1 MENIVYVYDK
11 HMNLIATFDGN
22 TEGLSN
28 EEMRN
33 LMVSPTVHIETNG
46 ESTLSFQML
55 VNTEKW
61 QLIRD
66 PENIYF
72 LNDRYYTALNENS
85 FQYQGTGNAR
95 VVNVTLPE
103 IWYLLDKKFTQI
115 YNCGIYCYAKATF
128 SGYTTDGAIFRIS
141 SSGCSNPS
149 NTISSANAW
158 TQVKM
163 WETKNED
170 GTSVSYPI
178 LQSDGQKPT
187 NWESVP
193 SAVFFESFSAS
204 GSSATV
210 KIKSRSKKTVQKS
223 FSYVAGTTYALEDL
237 PYPASLLSV
246 SITSTV
252 TTQTEKT
259 NSEGVKETY
268 TTYTT
273 STKNVSYSYSNGR
286 FSVSYTPSENETV
299 ASVSCQ
305 YEYYDLGSISSG
317 ATCYFAYGPE
327 VVDEHTVVIL
337 PKAKSKYKLTIDGVE
352 YDDSEVKDARG
363 VIMPRGSAGY
373 AMWAVLKNSGWSLG
387 ICDVIATG
395 FDTSIDYGCFNIESD
410 MKDVLYNIQ
419 YVQELYGGILDWD
432 SKNKVLNYR
441 AENSDDYQ
449 AYADGFN
456 EWTGYEF
463 RSGKN
468 MTDQPDITVDNNLTT
483 KGYLIGYGNLNVK
496 KVNGGKSYVENYSYT
511 DSVYEGYL
519 EQPLIYDTNDE
530 GGQRQLFY
538 WGKKEIKKRSRPRKT
553 ISANVTDVR
562 TTPGYEHEVFNINDI
577 VRIYYRDTET
587 DEEIYEEQRVTLWEY
602 NAFAL
607 YDCTVEMGD
616 KTQNLSQLF
625 KLIYNKAV
633 EDAPSTDASG
643 NISSN
648 DLVIEVPNYSFD
660 PSGISGYGS
669 GGYGSTLSD
678 YIELIARTTTSNS
691 DAIAGLIL
699 ETTDLYARAELFATY
714 QKQTDE
720 LFSQT
725 YSGLTVYADEK
736 VAELALVAEGHWTQ
750 LGDDLHKLD
759 IYTRAGFEAQASQN
773 AAFTRQFSEMEYRA
787 DNLEDQISETSR
799 SLAQFETYVERNYAR
814 VTALASLESTVQNLE
829 TGLTTVTQAQASFEA
844 EVTLNYAKTETLSQ
858 YAKTTYVDGKV
869 QTLTTSIAS
878 VRTWASATFASIDL
892 EATVNGLGSHL
903 TVSNSSLYMYSSD
916 KKGDGGYIGLSS
928 ASTTIGDT
936 SVPTSI
942 SGKRI
947 SLSCY
952 TGDQEISIG
961 AKTVRINGRNV
972 SWTYDSEKKKY
983 YLTGILP

>member
-61 QLIRD
+61 QTIRD

-115 YNCGIYCYAKATF
+115 YNCGIYCYAKAKF
-128 SGYTTDGAIFRIS
+128 SNYTTDGAIF
-141 SSGCSNPS
+141 
-149 NTISSANAW
+149 TISSTDCSNAGDTITPANAW

-163 WETKNED
+163 WETQNED
-170 GTSVSYPI
+170 GSDISYPI
-178 LQSDGQKPT
+178 LQSENQKPT

-193 SAVFFESFSAS
+193 SAVFFESFSVS
-204 GSSATV
+204 GNTATV
-210 KIKSRSKKTVQKS
+210 KIKSRTKKTVQKS
-223 FSYVAGTTYALEDL
+223 FEYAAGKSYALEDL
-237 PYPASLLSV
+237 PYPASLISV
-246 SITSTV
+246 SVTSTV
-252 TTQTEKT
+252 TTKTEQK
-259 NSEGVKETY
+259 

-273 STKNVSYSYSNGR
+273 STKDVGYSYSNGR
-286 FSVSYTPSENETV
+286 FSISYTPAGNETI
-299 ASVSCQ
+299 ANVSCQ

-327 VVDEHTVVIL
+327 VVDEHTIVIL
-337 PKAKSKYKLTIDGVE
+337 PKAKSKYKLTINGVE
-352 YDDSEVKDARG
+352 YDDDEVKDSRG

-373 AMWAVLKNSGWSLG
+373 AMWAILKDSGWSLG

-410 MKDVLYNIQ
+410 MKDILYNVQ

-441 AENSDDYQ
+441 AENYEDYE
-449 AYADGFN
+449 AYSDGFN
-456 EWTGYEF
+456 DWTGYEF

-468 MTDQPDITVDNNLTT
+468 MTDQPDITVDNNITT

-496 KVNGGKSYVENYSYT
+496 NVNGGKSYVEDYSYT

-519 EQPLIYDTNDE
+519 EQSLIYDTNDE
-530 GGQRQLFY
+530 GGQRQLLY

-553 ISANVTDVR
+553 ISANVTDIR
-562 TTPGYEHEVFNINDI
+562 TTSGYEHEVFDINNV

-587 DEEIYEEQRVTLWEY
+587 DQEIYEDQRIILWEY

-643 NISSN
+643 KVSSN
-648 DLVIEVPNYSFD
+648 DLVIDVPNYAFD
-660 PSGISGYGS
+660 PSGIGGYGS
-669 GGYGSTLSD
+669 GYGNSLSD
-678 YIELIARTTTSNS
+678 YIELIARTTTANS
-691 DAIAGLIL
+691 DAVAGLIL
-699 ETTDLYARAELFATY
+699 ETTDLYSRAELFATY

-736 VAELALVAEGHWTQ
+736 VAELAAIAEGHWTQ
-750 LGDDLHKLD
+750 LGNDLNSLEV
-759 IYTRAGFEAQASQN
+759 YTRAGFEAQANQN
-773 AAFTRQFSEMEYRA
+773 EAFTRQFSELEYRA
-787 DNLEDQISETSR
+787 DDLEDQIKETTYA
-799 SLAQFETYVERNYAR
+799 LAEFKTYVSEEYAR
-814 VTALASLESTVQNLE
+814 ATVVAKLDNKVEDLENDIITVSN
-829 TGLTTVTQAQASFEA
+829 AQASFEA
-844 EVTLNYAKTETLSQ
+844 EVTKNYARTEMLSQ

-869 QTLTTSIAS
+869 QTLNSSIAS
-878 VRTWASATFASIDL
+878 VRTWASETFASVDI
-892 EATVNGLGSHL
+892 EAEVNGLGSHFTL
-903 TVSNSSLYMYSSD
+903 TSSYITMYASNATKDSIRFTLNSSGSIAMYGTGST
-916 KKGDGGYIGLSS
+916 YI
-928 ASTTIGDT
+928 STTGRLTLQGQTGVLINAT
-936 SVPTSI
+936 
-942 SGKRI
+942 K
-947 SLSCY
+947 SL
-952 TGDQEISIG
+952 T
-961 AKTVRINGRNV
+961 INGKVATWIFSTTLNG
-972 SWTYDSEKKKY
+972 Y
-983 YLTGILP
+983 YLGVV

>member
-103 IWYLLDKKFTQI
+103 TWYLLDKKFTQI
-115 YNCGIYCYAKATF
+115 YNCGIYCYAKAKF
-128 SGYTTDGAIFRIS
+128 SGYITDGAIFTIS
-141 SSGCSNPS
+141 SSDCSNTGD
-149 NTISSANAW
+149 TITPTNAW

-170 GTSVSYPI
+170 GTSISYPI
-178 LQSDGQKPT
+178 LQSENQKPT
-187 NWESVP
+187 NWENVP
-193 SAVFFESFSAS
+193 SAVFFDSFSVS
-204 GSSATV
+204 GNAATV
-210 KIKSRSKKTVQKS
+210 KIKSRTKKTVQKS
-223 FSYVAGTTYALEDL
+223 FEYATGKTYALEDL

-352 YDDSEVKDARG
+352 YDDNQVRDARG

-373 AMWAVLKNSGWSLG
+373 AMWAILKNSGWSLG

-441 AENSDDYQ
+441 AENSDDYK

-496 KVNGGKSYVENYSYT
+496 KVNGGKSYVEDYSYT

-519 EQPLIYDTNDE
+519 EQSLIYDTNDE
-530 GGQRQLFY
+530 GGQRQLLY

-587 DEEIYEEQRVTLWEY
+587 DQEIYEEQRVTLWEY

-625 KLIYNKAV
+625 KLIYNKSV

-643 NISSN
+643 KVSSN

-660 PSGISGYGS
+660 PSGISGYGN

-678 YIELIARTTTSNS
+678 YIELIARTTTANS
-691 DAIAGLIL
+691 DAVAGLIL
-699 ETTDLYARAELFATY
+699 ETTDLYSRAELFATY

-720 LFSQT
+720 LLSQT
-725 YSGLTVYADEK
+725 YSGLTLYADEK
-736 VAELALVAEGHWTQ
+736 VAELALISEGHWTQ
-750 LGDDLHKLD
+750 LGDDLHTLE
-759 IYTRAGFEAQASQN
+759 TNTTAGFQAQASQN
-773 AAFTRQFSEMEYRA
+773 EAFTRQFSQFEQKSR
-787 DNLEDQISETSR
+787 DLEKGIQETTK
-799 SLAQFETYVERNYAR
+799 SLAEFKTYASKEYAR
-814 VTALASLESTVQNLE
+814 VSAVAELSSTVQNLN
-829 TGLTTVTQAQASFEA
+829 TGLTNVIESQATFQA
-844 EVTLNYAKTETLSQ
+844 EVTKTYAKTETLSQ
-858 YAKTTYVDGKV
+858 YTTKTYVDEKLV
-869 QTLTTSIAS
+869 DVNTSIAS
-878 VRTWASATFASIDL
+878 VRTWASENFASINL
-892 EATVNGLGSHL
+892 EATVNGLGSHF
-903 TVSNSSLYMYSSD
+903 VVDSNSIYMYS
-916 KKGDGGYIGLSS
+916 KKGGDSAGFLGLSPGATTVGDPSSRS
-928 ASTTIGDT
+928 AIYGNRIDILCASG
-936 SVPTSI
+936 SVQIAAGTLTL
-942 SGKRI
+942 K
-947 SLSCY
+947 
-952 TGDQEISIG
+952 
-961 AKTVRINGRNV
+961 GRRAYWRREG
-972 SWTYDSEKKKY
+972 SKY
-983 YLTGILP
+983 YLIAYADEEQ

>member
-95 VVNVTLPE
+95 IVNVTLPE
-103 IWYLLDKKFTQI
+103 TWYLLDKKFTQI
-115 YNCGIYCYAKATF
+115 YNCGIYCYAKAKF
-128 SGYTTDGAIFRIS
+128 SGYTTDGAIFTIS
-141 SSGCSNPS
+141 SSDCSNAGD
-149 NTISSANAW
+149 TITPANAW

-170 GTSVSYPI
+170 GTDISYAI
-178 LQSDGQKPT
+178 LQSNNQKPT
-187 NWESVP
+187 NWENVP
-193 SAVFFESFSAS
+193 SAVFFESFSVY
-204 GSSATV
+204 GNTATV
-210 KIKSRSKKTVQKS
+210 KIKSRAKKTVQKS
-223 FSYVAGTTYALEDL
+223 FEYVNGGSYAFEDF

-246 SITSTV
+246 SVTSTV
-252 TTQTEKT
+252 TTKTEEK
-259 NSEGVKETY
+259 

-273 STKNVSYSYSNGR
+273 STKEVSYSYSNGR
-286 FSVSYTPSENETV
+286 FSISYSPSENETIANV
-299 ASVSCQ
+299 ICQ

-352 YDDSEVKDARG
+352 YNDSEVRDARG

-373 AMWAVLKNSGWSLG
+373 AMWAILKNSGWSLG
-387 ICDVIATG
+387 VCDVLATG
-395 FDTSIDYGCFNIESD
+395 FNTSIDYGCFNIESD

-441 AENSDDYQ
+441 AENSDDYE
-449 AYADGFN
+449 AYQDGFN
-456 EWTGYEF
+456 DWTGYEF

-483 KGYLIGYGNLNVK
+483 KGYLLGYGNLNVK
-496 KVNGGKSYVENYSYT
+496 NVNGGKSYVEDYSYT

-519 EQPLIYDTNDE
+519 EQSLIYDTNDE
-530 GGQRQLFY
+530 GGQRQLLY
-538 WGKKEIKKRSRPRKT
+538 WGQKEIKKRSRPRKT

-562 TTPGYEHEVFNINDI
+562 TTPGYEHEVFDINNI
-577 VRIYYRDTET
+577 VRIYYRDKVT
-587 DEEIYEEQRVTLWEY
+587 DEEIYEEQRITLWEY

-625 KLIYNKAV
+625 KLIYNKSV
-633 EDAPSTDASG
+633 EDSPSTDASG
-643 NISSN
+643 NISSS
-648 DLVIEVPNYSFD
+648 DLVIEIPNYDVSSSF
-660 PSGISGYGS
+660 GYYGS
-669 GGYGSTLSD
+669 GGYGRTLSD
-678 YIELIARTTTSNS
+678 YIELIARKTTENS
-691 DAIAGLIL
+691 DAISGLVI
-699 ETTDLYARAELFATY
+699 EATDLYARSELFASY

-725 YSGLTVYADEK
+725 YSGLTVYADKK
-736 VAELALVAEGHWTQ
+736 VAELEAVAEGHWTQ
-750 LGDDLHKLD
+750 LGND
-759 IYTRAGFEAQASQN
+759 IESVETYARAGFEAQAAQN
-773 AAFTRQFSEMEYRA
+773 AAFTRQYSELTTTTK
-787 DNLEDQISETSR
+787 NLQLQIT
-799 SLAQFETYVERNYAR
+799 TTT
-814 VTALASLESTVQNLE
+814 TALAEFKTYASSNYASVSAVATLNNEVNNLK
-829 TGLTTVTQAQASFEA
+829 TGVTKVSEAQASFES
-844 EVTLNYAKTETLSQ
+844 EVTKTYAKTETLSQ
-858 YAKTTYVDGKV
+858 YTTKTYVDGELKDV
-869 QTLTTSIAS
+869 TNSVAA
-878 VRTWASATFASIDL
+878 VRTWASSNFASVSI
-892 EATVNGLGSHL
+892 EATVNDIGSHL
-903 TVSNSSLYMYSSD
+903 EVTNSSLYMYSSSS
-916 KKGDGGYIGLSS
+916 KGTGGYIGLSA
-928 ASTTIGDT
+928 ASTSVGSARVSTNVYGSRVTISSSNVQLT
-936 SVPTSI
+936 ATTLSI
-942 SGKRI
+942 K
-947 SLSCY
+947 
-952 TGDQEISIG
+952 
-961 AKTVRINGRNV
+961 GRNATWHYN
-972 SWTYDSEKKKY
+972 SDEERY
-983 YLTGILP
+983 YLVSD

>member
-11 HMNLIATFDGN
+11 HMNMIATFDGN

-128 SGYTTDGAIFRIS
+128 SGYTTDGAIFTIS

-149 NTISSANAW
+149 NTISSENAW

-178 LQSDGQKPT
+178 LQSEEQKPT
-187 NWESVP
+187 NWENVP

-210 KIKSRSKKTVQKS
+210 KIKARAKKTVQKS
-223 FSYVAGTTYALEDL
+223 FEYAAGKRYTIDDL

-246 SITSTV
+246 SINSTV
-252 TTQTEKT
+252 TTKTEEK
-259 NSEGVKETY
+259 

-273 STKNVSYSYSNGR
+273 STKQVGYSYNNGR
-286 FSVSYTPSENETV
+286 FSISYSPADNETI
-299 ASVSCQ
+299 ANVSCQ
-305 YEYYDLGSISSG
+305 YEYYDLGNISSG

-337 PKAKSKYKLTIDGVE
+337 PKSKSKYKLTIDGVE
-352 YDDSEVKDARG
+352 YDDNQVRDARG

-373 AMWAVLKNSGWSLG
+373 AMWAILKNSGWSLG

-449 AYADGFN
+449 AYSDGFN

-483 KGYLIGYGNLNVK
+483 KGYLLGYGNLNVK
-496 KVNGGKSYVENYSYT
+496 NVNGGKSYVEDYSYT

-519 EQPLIYDTNDE
+519 EQSLIYDTNDE
-530 GGQRQLFY
+530 GGQRQLLY

-633 EDAPSTDASG
+633 EDSPSTDASG

-648 DLVIEVPNYSFD
+648 DLVIEVPNYVFD
-660 PSGISGYGS
+660 PSSITGYGS
-669 GGYGSTLSD
+669 GGYGNTLSD
-678 YIELIARTTTSNS
+678 YIELIARTTTDNS

-699 ETTDLYARAELFATY
+699 ETTDLYSRAELFATY

-720 LFSQT
+720 LLSQT
-725 YSGLTVYADEK
+725 YSGLTLYADEK

-750 LGDDLHKLD
+750 LGDDLHTLE
-759 IYTRAGFEAQASQN
+759 TNTTAGFQAQASQN
-773 AAFTRQFSEMEYRA
+773 ESFTKQFSQVEQKSR
-787 DNLEDQISETSR
+787 DLEKGIQETTR
-799 SLAQFETYVERNYAR
+799 SLAEFKTYASKNYAS
-814 VTALASLESTVQNLE
+814 VSAVAEISSAVQNLN
-829 TGLTTVTQAQASFEA
+829 TGLTTIVEAQATFQA
-844 EVTLNYAKTETLSQ
+844 EVTKNYAKTETLSQ
-858 YAKTTYVDGKV
+858 YATKKYVDDELVGV
-869 QTLTTSIAS
+869 STSIAS
-878 VRTWASATFASIDL
+878 VRTWASENFASISL
-892 EATVNGLGSHL
+892 EATVNGLGSHF
-903 TVSNSSLYMYSSD
+903 VVDSSSIYMYSSTKNRD
-916 KKGDGGYIGLSS
+916 ITQFGISS
-928 ASTTIGDT
+928 ASTTLGDP

-942 SGKRI
+942 YGKRI
-947 SLSCY
+947 SLTSY
-952 TGDQEISIG
+952 TGEAEINIG
-961 AKTVRINGRNV
+961 ATYLNIKGRRAYW
-972 SWTYDSEKKKY
+972 SKEGTKY
-983 YLTGILP
+983 YLIAYANE